1 MTNNTVIDLGTP
13 EGIDPLTE
21 LLRSGA
27 KQLITEAVQAEPD
40 ALMTQ
45 YDDQKTAD
53 GRQRVVRSGHHP
65 EREVITGLG
74 KVSVEVP
81 KICHREGTPECFQSL
96 VVPPYIRRT
105 ATLDAAIPWLYLKG
119 VSSGQMQS
127 ALEAIVGLEAKGL
140 SANVVGCLKRQWE
153 ATYKQW
159 CTRSVADEWVYI
171 WTDGIYS
178 GLRGDDG
185 RLCCLVIIGV
195 NSRGQKHFL
204 SIEEGVRESKQR
216 WRAVLLSLQQRGL
229 GQPRSWPLA
238 MVLWVSG
245 QPLRQCIQRLMCNV
259 AGCTRPAM
267 C

>member
-21 LLRSGA
+21 LIKSGA
-27 KQLITEAVQAEPD
+27 RQLITEAVQAEPD
-40 ALMTQ
+40 ALMRQ
-45 YDDQKTAD
+45 YDDQRTAD

-65 EREVITGLG
+65 EREVITGVG

-81 KICHREGTPECFQSL
+81 NIRSREGTPESFQSL
-96 VVPPYIRRT
+96 LVPPYIRRT

-127 ALEAIVGLEAKGL
+127 ALEAIVGPEAKGL

-159 CTRSVADEWVYI
+159 CTRAVSDEWVYI

-195 NSRGQKHFL
+195 NSRGQKHFM
-204 SIEEGVRESKQR
+204 SIE
-216 WRAVLLSLQQRGL
+216 
-229 GQPRSWPLA
+229 
-238 MVLWVSG
+238 
-245 QPLRQCIQRLMCNV
+245 
-259 AGCTRPAM
+259 
-267 C
+267 